1 MNLNLYNNMKL
12 YDYLCLLRIR
22 NWLGY
27 FLIATLGFL
36 LSKGFMYSPSEIF
49 IFYLLIFLYLG
60 FSFSINDC
68 FDIEED
74 KFNKLKR
81 NPIVEGKLKFK
92 NALIFSFL
100 LIIFGIILS
109 LTLRFKAFLFYI
121 LISFISFSYSS
132 PPLRLKSRFL
142 MDLISHGLFFGAF
155 LFLFP
160 FFIFDQLILFH
171 YLIAI
176 SLFCFSI
183 IQELRN
189 HIEDYESDKKA
200 GLKTTVC
207 VLGLEKSKKLVDLL
221 IILFSIILFSIF
233 FFVQIN
239 FFIILTLIFY
249 LIYTI
254 KKNYRILDIYVGI
267 SYGLLVAVLTL

>member
-1 MNLNLYNNMKL
+1 MKL

-36 LSKGFMYSPSEIF
+36 FSKGFIYTPSEIF

-81 NPIVEGKLKFK
+81 NLIVEGKLKFK
-92 NALIFSFL
+92 NALIFSFS
-100 LIIFGIILS
+100 LIILGIILS
-109 LTLRFKAFLFYI
+109 LTLGFKAFLFYI

-160 FFIFDQLILFH
+160 FFIFDQLILFY
-171 YLIAI
+171 YLIAL

-221 IILFSIILFSIF
+221 IILLSIILFSIF

-267 SYGLLVAVLTL
+267 SYGLLVAVLIL